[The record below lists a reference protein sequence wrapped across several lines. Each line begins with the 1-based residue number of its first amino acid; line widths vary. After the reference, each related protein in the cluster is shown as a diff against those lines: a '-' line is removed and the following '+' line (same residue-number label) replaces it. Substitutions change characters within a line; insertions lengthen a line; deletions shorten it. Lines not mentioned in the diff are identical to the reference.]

1 MRYAIIADI
10 HEDIVNL
17 RLALKKIE
25 KQHCN
30 EVICLGDISGYS
42 ASHNHYSNTR
52 NARECLK
59 ILRENCKIIIAGN
72 HDLHAIRKIPGISPG
87 FCYPE
92 NWYDMDYQERFTFS
106 NGKVW
111 LYENDELN
119 PLYTKAD
126 IEFLKTLPE
135 FDVLAVKQHNI
146 LLSHYIYPNLTGA
159 SCEFFTA
166 PHELE
171 QHASFITEKNCFASF
186 AGHRHYSGLF
196 IASNHHIVKK
206 RYYRTYTLKR
216 NDCILVPPVSV
227 NQIGNGFCIF
237 DSEDFTVEA
246 KRI

>member
-30 EVICLGDISGYS
+30 EVICLGDISGFS
-42 ASHNHYSNTR
+42 AIHCNHFDTR
-52 NARECLK
+52 NARECLR

-72 HDLHAIRKIPGISPG
+72 HDLHAIKKVPAISPD
-87 FCYPE
+87 FCFPE
-92 NWYDMDYQERFTFS
+92 NWYDMDFEERVASS

-111 LYENDELN
+111 LYDNDELN
-119 PLYTKAD
+119 PLYSKAD
-126 IEFLKTLPE
+126 IEFLKMLPE
-135 FDVLAVKQHNI
+135 FHILGDKQLNI

-159 SCEFFTA
+159 GCAFYANPNEM
-166 PHELE
+166 E
-171 QHASFITEKNCFASF
+171 QHASFLTEKNCFASF

-196 IASNHHIVKK
+196 IASNNHIIKK
-206 RYYRTYTLKR
+206 SYSRRYTLKK
-216 NDCILVPPVSV
+216 NDCILVPPVSES
-227 NQIGNGFCIF
+227 QIGNGFCIF
-237 DSEDFTVEA
+237 DSEEFTVEA